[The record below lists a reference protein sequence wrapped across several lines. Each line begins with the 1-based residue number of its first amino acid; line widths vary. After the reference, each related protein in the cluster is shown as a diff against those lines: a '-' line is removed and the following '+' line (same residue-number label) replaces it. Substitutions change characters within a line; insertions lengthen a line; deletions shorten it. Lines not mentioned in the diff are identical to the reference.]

1 MKARV
6 LCYALNGLGI
16 GHVVRVRAVTRWM
29 RKLAPSMGIE
39 LECFYVTS
47 CDADSSRVFDGVPVF
62 KVPSRVT
69 IKKANSNEDFV
80 YAARD
85 CVWAILERLRPDLM
99 IVDTVPSGTF
109 NEFIA
114 VPGIDP
120 FRLCRRRA
128 FIHRP
133 VREEAAQKE
142 RFLSMLSRYDLILV
156 PDLAE
161 NTSISLPHLPAERVH
176 FCGPIISYD
185 HSELLDRTAALA
197 ALGVADSPLNIYVS
211 TGGGGHPDA
220 DRHIRAICHALQE
233 MNDAQVLIGAGPLYR
248 GEKFE
253 GRGIV
258 WLNNPEM
265 GPYLRAMDVAISG
278 AGYNSFHELMLAGI
292 PTIFMP
298 LTAALDDQQ
307 QRALRAEEA
316 GAAILAKEPLGDT
329 LRSQVQLWRDPIR
342 REAAAC
348 AATKLVSQN
357 GARSVAERLL
367 SLLR

>member
-69 IKKANSNEDFV
+69 IKSANSDEGFV

-85 CVWAILERLRPDLM
+85 CVWAILERLRPELL

-114 VPGIDP
+114 VPGMDP
-120 FRLCRRRA
+120 FRLCGHRV

-133 VREEAAQKE
+133 VRAEAAQKE
-142 RFLSMLSRYDLILV
+142 RFSSMLSRYDLILV

-161 NTSISLPHLPAERVH
+161 NTSIFLPQLPAERVH

-185 HSELLDRTAALA
+185 PSDLLDRKAALA
-197 ALGVADSPLNIYVS
+197 ALGVADSSFNIYVS

-220 DRHIRAICHALQE
+220 DGRIETICHALRE

-248 GEKFE
+248 GRKFE
-253 GRGIV
+253 GRGII
-258 WLNNPEM
+258 WLNTPEM
-265 GPYLRAMDVAISG
+265 GTCLRAMDVAISG

-307 QRALRAEEA
+307 ERALRAERA
-316 GAAILAKEPLGDT
+316 GAAILAQELFEDT
-329 LRSQVQLWRDPIR
+329 LQSQVQLWRDPVR
-342 REAAAC
+342 REAAAS
-348 AATKLVSQN
+348 AARKLVFHN
-357 GARSVAERLL
+357 GARGVAERLL
-367 SLLR
+367 RLLH